1 MKKINRFIHVLLV
14 AVVGFVG
21 CYEDKGS
28 YDYTS
33 WTDFISITGIEIP
46 GSSYGRVTLSEGEV
60 LRINPIVEY
69 KAGVKPEDFEF
80 HWVMGGD
87 TIASTLNLAWTI
99 TPTNVE
105 LLSGEAYFWLAIG
118 NKNTGETWKCY
129 ATSNDGYYMVKV
141 KITPTAMP
149 LIGVMVY
156 EKADGTLEWGSIQGS
171 NPAQPQ
177 NFTTILTDMYNRYN
191 PSRTIQGPF
200 VGATLD
206 VSQLSVYTNTA
217 PDYGVMIQ
225 TTNIGGFPFGNY
237 MGTIQDQTFTSVPT
251 AAINAKHGYYNSMQ
265 EILIG
270 SELFMLPMTRS
281 YPYQLLDPN
290 STGNESGV
298 AQVIGALP
306 YTRNAHVTLQRMT
319 NGDVYYYN
327 YSEARGY
334 MRQAVSDGNGGTLN
348 VDEIVGLFREPTAIN
363 ASEQNLRFFVVG
375 RKGATY
381 TMYIYSFVQYT
392 ATPHV
397 IEFKQA
403 KDVTAWAGGMNKDVI
418 WFTSVV
424 PVGWNY
430 AYIAKGKDLWRFSY
444 EGLETPTVVKSFAD
458 DIVEVVPVP
467 KASLIGGDEE
477 LYTAVF
483 TYNAGTKTS
492 SMYTVNI
499 RTEDVAEYSSCV
511 GAVFG
516 KVLMYIPYFSN

>member
-1 MKKINRFIHVLLV
+1 MKKINRFICVLLV

-28 YDYTS
+28 YDNKD
-33 WTDFISITGIEIP
+33 WTDFVTITGIEIP

-60 LRINPIVEY
+60 LSINPTVEY
-69 KAGVKPEDFEF
+69 KAGVNPADFEF
-80 HWVMGGD
+80 NWVMGGD

-99 TPTNVE
+99 TPTNIE

-118 NKNTGETWKCY
+118 NKVTGENWKCY

-191 PSRTIQGPF
+191 PTRTIQGPF

-206 VSQLSVYTNTA
+206 VSQLSIYTNAA

-225 TTNIGGFPFGNY
+225 TTNTGGFPFGNY
-237 MGTIQDQTFTSVPT
+237 MGTIQDQTFTSTPT
-251 AAINAKHGYYNSMQ
+251 AAINAKNGYYNSMQ

-270 SELFMLPMTRS
+270 NELFLLPMTSS

-290 STGNESGV
+290 STGSESGV

-319 NGDVYYYN
+319 NGDVYYYT
-327 YSEARGY
+327 YSESRGY
-334 MRQAVSDGNGGTLN
+334 MRQAVTDGGSGTLN

-375 RKGATY
+375 RKGTTY
-381 TMYIYSFVQYT
+381 TLYTYAYVQYT
-392 ATPHV
+392 ATPHT
-397 IEFKQA
+397 IEFRQA
-403 KDVTAWAGGMNKDVI
+403 KDVTAWAGGMTKDAI
-418 WFTSVV
+418 WFTSVI

-430 AYIAKGKDLWRFSY
+430 AYIAKGKDLWRYSY
-444 EGLETPTVVKSFAD
+444 EGMETPTVVKSFAD
-458 DIVEVVPVP
+458 DIVAVVPVP
-467 KASLIGGDEE
+467 KASLISGDEE

-483 TYNAGTKTS
+483 TYNTSAKTG
-492 SMYTVNI
+492 SMYVVNI
-499 RTEDVAEYSSCV
+499 RTENVTEYSSCV
-511 GAVFG
+511 GAIPG
-516 KVLMYIPYFSN
+516 KVLKYIPYFSN